1 MEHAGDAGDQLDV
14 YKQQAKQIIKKLNP
28 RSPAKCS
35 IESGLYMFQCVRTSC
50 TCPLGPYSVAAMN
63 RSYVIE
69 EAVCYLTLCQKSFP
83 KRLAFC
89 YLEEIHEGFVAELR
103 QDGDE

>member
-1 MEHAGDAGDQLDV
+1 MVQHVLLYDALRPLLLLLLLLLLQVASMEHSGDAGDQLDI

-50 TCPLGPYSVAAMN
+50 TCPLGPYSVAVTNTAMLS
-63 RSYVIE
+63 R
-69 EAVCYLTLCQKSFP
+69 
-83 KRLAFC
+83 RLSA
-89 YLEEIHEGFVAELR
+89 I
-103 QDGDE
+103 